1 MQTSQ
6 SQKYF
11 PLWIALAGL
20 VISPLIMRALG
31 LTPGTAIDVVIFAIA
46 ALGLNLLV
54 GHTGLTS
61 FGHGAFFGIGA
72 YAAALSQKHWFEGQ
86 LVVPLLFAVVFSAV
100 LATIIGALI
109 LRRKGVYFSLLTLA
123 FSALTYAIA
132 FRWTSFTGG
141 ENGLGNVVRPAI
153 GVVRLDEAVPYL
165 IAVSAVGWLVL
176 FFNWR
181 LLRSPFGHVMAA
193 IRENEQRAQFQGYD
207 TQRYKWVVFILSAT
221 ITGLAGAL
229 LAFHHRFASADPT
242 SVAFSGEML
251 AIVVIGGMHSLLGPV
266 IGAFFYILFREF
278 LSIWTPNWL
287 LYFGLLF
294 VGFIIFSP
302 NGLVGVWSR
311 IAQRWNPLPETDAA
325 MSARKI
331 YQGLPF
337 PTFLQPHTQDTT
349 ALQVSGL
356 AKSFGGVQ
364 AVKDCGLSLAKGIH
378 ALIGPN
384 GSGKT
389 TTFNLISGLFTP
401 DKGEVRLYGQNI
413 QGMSAHDISMQGLA
427 RSFQITNLFKG
438 LTIYENLR
446 LSLQARHPGRYNMWR
461 DVDSYASVQTQTT
474 ELVRYLGLEG
484 IDTVPAGSMSYG
496 GQRLVDMGIALGCH
510 PRVLLLD
517 EPLAGLAAAER
528 ERVTHLVQTIQHH
541 IPVLIVEHDLDR
553 VLAISQ
559 EVTVMN
565 DGNVLMSGDPEAV
578 RQDTRVQILYTGSG
592 IPDIQARTSSMGQSD
607 DLLLSFEQVNS
618 FYGKSHIL
626 NDASLN
632 IRRGE
637 IVALLGRNGAG
648 KSTLLKT
655 LMGLVQAS
663 SGQVLFEGRPI
674 EGLSTQQIAKAGI
687 GYVPQ
692 GRGLFA
698 GMSVRDYLALGR
710 MTRLNPELG
719 GVCWDEAKILDYFP
733 RLKERMDT
741 DADYLSGGE
750 QQMVAV
756 ARALSGNVK
765 LLLLDEPFEGLAPTV
780 VNELFTVFDRLRSE
794 ISILIV
800 EHNLDL
806 VLALSDRV
814 FALERGQVFHE
825 GPSQAL
831 LTDLDYRKK
840 ILWM

>member
-1 MQTSQ
+1 MQTTP

-86 LVVPLLFAVVFSAV
+86 LIVPLLFAVVFSAV

-364 AVKDCGLSLAKGIH
+364 AVKNCGLSLAKGIH

-389 TTFNLISGLFTP
+389 TTFN
-401 DKGEVRLYGQNI
+401 N
-413 QGMSAHDISMQGLA
+413 
-427 RSFQITNLFKG
+427 
-438 LTIYENLR
+438 
-446 LSLQARHPGRYNMWR
+446 
-461 DVDSYASVQTQTT
+461 
-474 ELVRYLGLEG
+474 
-484 IDTVPAGSMSYG
+484 
-496 GQRLVDMGIALGCH
+496 
-510 PRVLLLD
+510 
-517 EPLAGLAAAER
+517 
-528 ERVTHLVQTIQHH
+528 
-541 IPVLIVEHDLDR
+541 
-553 VLAISQ
+553 
-559 EVTVMN
+559 
-565 DGNVLMSGDPEAV
+565 
-578 RQDTRVQILYTGSG
+578 
-592 IPDIQARTSSMGQSD
+592 
-607 DLLLSFEQVNS
+607 
-618 FYGKSHIL
+618 
-626 NDASLN
+626 
-632 IRRGE
+632 
-637 IVALLGRNGAG
+637 
-648 KSTLLKT
+648 
-655 LMGLVQAS
+655 
-663 SGQVLFEGRPI
+663 
-674 EGLSTQQIAKAGI
+674 
-687 GYVPQ
+687 
-692 GRGLFA
+692 
-698 GMSVRDYLALGR
+698 
-710 MTRLNPELG
+710 
-719 GVCWDEAKILDYFP
+719 
-733 RLKERMDT
+733 
-741 DADYLSGGE
+741 
-750 QQMVAV
+750 
-756 ARALSGNVK
+756 
-765 LLLLDEPFEGLAPTV
+765 
-780 VNELFTVFDRLRSE
+780 
-794 ISILIV
+794 
-800 EHNLDL
+800 
-806 VLALSDRV
+806 
-814 FALERGQVFHE
+814 
-825 GPSQAL
+825 
-831 LTDLDYRKK
+831 
-840 ILWM
+840 